1 MLVHGP
7 AHGIVAITVDQR
19 LSPEGAGATLTIPA
33 TATRRVDHCT
43 FQEPPPA
50 WGLEEVIVAGVCG
63 RRGSSCPPAAS
74 PGCGRRSATS
84 RASPAASSTSSTCST
99 VGGALTPDAQVR
111 LRWDTIGPRTVV
123 PVGAAT
129 GTTMIV
135 DLVRDGPHGLVGG
148 TSGSGKTEFLKTLF
162 CGTRPP
168 VYQSIKPSD
177 MQESYWVQLK
187 NPEKFQGIKSAVQGL
202 PGVNTVRDLREVL
215 KPIYFW
221 MNVFQWGAISIA
233 AFLVVAAILQVGNT
247 IRLAAFAR
255 RREIGIMRLVGASSL
270 YIQLPFLMESLVA
283 ALVGVGLAAGALVL
297 FMWVVIYGT
306 LRPSSNIV
314 AWVDW
319 GTPPGRSR
327 RSP

>member
-1 MLVHGP
+1 
-7 AHGIVAITVDQR
+7 
-19 LSPEGAGATLTIPA
+19 
-33 TATRRVDHCT
+33 
-43 FQEPPPA
+43 
-50 WGLEEVIVAGVCG
+50 
-63 RRGSSCPPAAS
+63 
-74 PGCGRRSATS
+74 
-84 RASPAASSTSSTCST
+84 
-99 VGGALTPDAQVR
+99 
-111 LRWDTIGPRTVV
+111 
-123 PVGAAT
+123 
-129 GTTMIV
+129 
-135 DLVRDGPHGLVGG
+135 
-148 TSGSGKTEFLKTLF
+148 
-162 CGTRPP
+162 
-168 VYQSIKPSD
+168 

-187 NPEKFQGIKSAVQGL
+187 DPEKFQGIKSAVQGL

-319 GTPPGRSR
+319 GNAAWAIGAIAVIGLALTLVPTLVMTRKYLKV
-327 RSP
+327 

>member
-1 MLVHGP
+1 MQLTYVFSELGNGLKRNLSMTIAVVVTIFVSLTLVGMGLLLNAQ
-7 AHGIVAITVDQR
+7 AHKAEDYWGSKLQITVFLCNQN
-19 LSPEGAGATLTIPA
+19 
-33 TATRRVDHCT
+33 
-43 FQEPPPA
+43 
-50 WGLEEVIVAGVCG
+50 
-63 RRGSSCPPAAS
+63 
-74 PGCGRRSATS
+74 SATPNCVNGEVTQS
-84 RASPAASSTSSTCST
+84 QKASIQKVLSDNNEVASY
-99 VGGALTPDAQVR
+99 R
-111 LRWDTIGPRTVV
+111 LQSKQEAYDKWKEAYVSGNDTER
-123 PVGAAT
+123 
-129 GTTMIV
+129 
-135 DLVRDGPHGLVGG
+135 R
-148 TSGSGKTEFLKTLF
+148 
-162 CGTRPP
+162 

-247 IRLAAFAR
+247 NRLAAYAR

-319 GTPPGRSR
+319 GNAAWAIAAIAVIGLALTLLPTLVRTR
-327 RSP
+327 QYLKV